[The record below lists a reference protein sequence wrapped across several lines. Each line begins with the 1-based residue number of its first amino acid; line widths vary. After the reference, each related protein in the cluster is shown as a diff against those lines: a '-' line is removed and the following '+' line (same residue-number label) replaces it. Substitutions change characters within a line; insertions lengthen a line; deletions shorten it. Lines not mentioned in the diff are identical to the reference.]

1 MLHLVRW
8 RTVLQGHSWVVMSGT
23 MCFVGVNF
31 LGSFFLNLTEDLG
44 DRGWGILKKNNN
56 LYLWIVFGVDI
67 NLKNAVP

>member
-1 MLHLVRW
+1 
-8 RTVLQGHSWVVMSGT
+8 MSGT

-56 LYLWIVFGVDI
+56 FYLWIVFGVDI